1 MPVIGRAEKPAPFLF
16 MEPAKPVISLSD
28 FTALYEQYSG
38 RFTDIAFS
46 YLQDRKEAEDV
57 VSESFIAFWDH
68 RYQEPLPEK
77 LPAYILGIVKNKCL
91 DVLRSRKSHQKRT
104 MNIYTQACLDAQI
117 RLLENDSL
125 TGKLF
130 QDEVTEIFQR
140 ELERMPRLTAHIF
153 YASRIEGKTYKEI
166 ASSLGI
172 SVRTVTREI
181 QNALSILRKSLKDY
195 LLC

>member
-1 MPVIGRAEKPAPFLF
+1 
-16 MEPAKPVISLSD
+16 MEPAHPVISLSD

-46 YLQDRKEAEDV
+46 YLQDRREAEDV
-57 VSESFIAFWDH
+57 VSESFIAFWNQ
-68 RYQEPLPEK
+68 RNQEPLPEK
-77 LPAYILGIVKNKCL
+77 LPAYILGIVKYKCL
-91 DVLRSRKSHQKRT
+91 DVLRSRQSRQKRT

-130 QDEVTEIFQR
+130 EDEISEIFQR
-140 ELERMPRLTAHIF
+140 EMERMPRLTSHVF
-153 YASRIEGKTYKEI
+153 YASRVEGKTYKEI

-172 SVRTVTREI
+172 PVRTVTREI

-195 LLC
+195 LL